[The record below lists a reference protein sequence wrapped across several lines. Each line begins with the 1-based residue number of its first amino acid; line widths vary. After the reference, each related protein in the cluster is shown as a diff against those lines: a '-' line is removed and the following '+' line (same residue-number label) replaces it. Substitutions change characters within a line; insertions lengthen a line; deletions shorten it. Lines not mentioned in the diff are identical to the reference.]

1 MCILCHCV
9 QNKTFDHEG
18 LKAFKLLKAS
28 KYSADDLVSNVH
40 ARHISANDFV
50 AIKPH
55 CLSSLKA
62 SATYF
67 TVMRLCADCCVQ
79 LLIMKGW

>member
-9 QNKTFDHEG
+9 RNNTFDQEG

-28 KYSADDLVSNVH
+28 KYFTDDLVSNVH
-40 ARHISANDFV
+40 ARHISANDLV

-62 SATYF
+62 SATYLCDE
-67 TVMRLCADCCVQ
+67 VMC
-79 LLIMKGW
+79 